1 MNIRQA
7 KDEIKN
13 TVRAYL
19 QKDEDGTYRIPAVR
33 QRPMLLMGPPGV
45 GKTQIMEQI
54 ARECQIGLVAY
65 TITHHTRQSAVGL
78 PFIVE
83 EEFEGKKYSVT
94 EYTMSE
100 IIASVHRKMKE
111 TGLTEGILFID
122 EINCVSETLAPTM
135 LQFLQCK
142 TFGNQAVPAGWIIV
156 AAGNPPAYNKS
167 VRDFD
172 MVTLDRV
179 RRMDIEADFSIWKK
193 YAREQGIHESIL
205 TYLELRP
212 QNFYRVEND
221 VDGMQFVTARG
232 WEDLSNLMDA
242 YEELQIPVTEDVIH
256 EFLAHEEIARD
267 VAAYVDLYKK
277 YEDHYGIAEIL
288 AGRVRTDVY
297 ARLYQAS
304 FDERLS
310 VVHLLLSGLNESFRK
325 VAQIKTVTDGW
336 FAFLKQY
343 RQRLVRAGAP
353 AAVSLYQEMTEEMQ
367 YSLENEKKSGF
378 LTKETEKS
386 RRRLLEKIR
395 AGMPDDVAVKCKE
408 GSADQAAGNV
418 EKIFELVKEPF
429 AAETKKLELAEEETG
444 QVLEY
449 AFDFMEA
456 AFEGGQEIVVF
467 VTELTMGTNA
477 AAYLAENECERYQK
491 YNQELM
497 LGTKKA
503 ELLSELRTGAIRAE
517 EHVGI

>member
-1 MNIRQA
+1 MNIKQA
-7 KDEIKN
+7 KEEIKN

-19 QKDEDGTYRIPAVR
+19 KKEEDGTYQIPALR
-33 QRPMLLMGPPGV
+33 QRPVLLMGPPGI

-54 ARECQIGLVAY
+54 ARECRIGLVAY

-83 EEFEGKKYSVT
+83 EEFGGKSYSVT

-100 IIASVHRKMKE
+100 IIASVHRKMRE
-111 TGLTEGILFID
+111 TGLAEGILFID

-142 TFGNQAVPAGWIIV
+142 TFGNQAVPEGWIIV

-179 RRMDIEADFSIWKK
+179 RRMDVEADFGIWKE
-193 YAREQGIHESIL
+193 YAREQGVHESIL

-212 QNFYRVEND
+212 GNFYRVEND

-242 YEELQIPVTEDVIH
+242 YAELGIAVTEEVIH

-267 VAAYVDLYKK
+267 VAAYVDLYRK
-277 YEDHYGIAEIL
+277 YEDHYGIPEIL
-288 AGRVRTDVY
+288 AGRGKTEVY
-297 ARLYQAS
+297 TRLYQAS
-304 FDERLS
+304 FDEKLS
-310 VVHLLLSGLNESFRK
+310 VVHLLVSGLNEVFR
-325 VAQIKTVTDGW
+325 QIAEEKAVTDGW

-343 RQRLVRAGAP
+343 RQRLTEREAVP
-353 AAVSLYQEMTEEMQ
+353 AISLYEQMTEERQ
-367 YSLENEKKSGF
+367 LSLDKDSRSGF
-378 LTKETEKS
+378 LTREQEKS
-386 RRRLLEKIR
+386 ARQLIRKIR
-395 AGMPDDVAVKCKE
+395 AGIPDETAV
-408 GSADQAAGNV
+408 SQAAGDTG
-418 EKIFELVKEPF
+418 KIFDLAREPF
-429 AAETKKLELAEEETG
+429 TAETERLEGMEEEAG
-444 QVLEY
+444 QMLEH
-449 AFDFMEA
+449 AFDFVEA
-456 AFEGGQEIVVF
+456 AFSDGQELVVF
-467 VTELTMGTNA
+467 VTELTMGRHSSA
-477 AAYLAENECERYQK
+477 FLAENECERYQK
-491 YNQELM
+491 YSTELL

-503 ELLSELRTGAIRAE
+503 ELMSELRTGRIRSE
-517 EHVGI
+517 EHVRDF